1 MAGDCYE
8 IMPDSFT
15 GAIIAIEG
23 IRDAAVLLNGPTGCK
38 FYHGAV
44 SENQMPR
51 ADLLDPLYYSEEF
64 YFGQPRVPVT
74 YLDDY
79 DYVFGATEKLEKIL
93 PVVARK
99 GHGLIVVINSP
110 GAALIGDDL
119 LRFINNADL
128 PVPCIAMENTGFSQP
143 LFSGFQSAVM
153 AVLSGISVRQPEKV
167 HCVRP
172 PEKGLLLQEDGPSGL
187 QEKIVQL
194 PEKGALQQEKRAWLP
209 QKRKKY
215 VNLMGISIFHHHW
228 QGNVA
233 ELTDL
238 LSTCGITVNTTI
250 CAGCTLSDLEN
261 MVKAQLNVVVHAE
274 YADALVPFMA
284 ERFNMESFVPPGG
297 APVGFEATASWITGV
312 CDQLDVD
319 PAPALGWIK
328 CARQKSH
335 GALNRFNALTG
346 LPKGATFAVD
356 ADASLAL
363 PLVTWLYNYLGMV
376 PVSVRV
382 NAGVPATLDKI
393 KAFLHK
399 IDCDGAWQ
407 AEVGQGAPPDVVFGN
422 GAVIARYRLS
432 GRPFTGIEISLPAGT
447 YQHVIPKTY
456 MGPQGCLYLIELIIN
471 GLASGC

>member
-1 MAGDCYE
+1 MAGDYYE

-79 DYVFGATEKLEKIL
+79 DYVFGATDKLEKIL

-99 GHGLIVVINSP
+99 GHGLIAVINSP

-153 AVLSGISVRQPEKV
+153 AVLSGISVRQPEK
-167 HCVRP
+167 
-172 PEKGLLLQEDGPSGL
+172 
-187 QEKIVQL
+187 
-194 PEKGALQQEKRAWLP
+194 
-209 QKRKKY
+209 RKKC

-228 QGNVA
+228 QGNVV
-233 ELTDL
+233 ELTAL
-238 LSTCGITVNTTI
+238 LSACGITVNTTI
-250 CAGCTLSDLEN
+250 CAGCTLSDFEN
-261 MVKAQLNVVVHAE
+261 IAKAQLNVVVHAE

-284 ERFNMESFVPPGG
+284 ERFNMDSFVPPGG
-297 APVGFEATASWITGV
+297 APVGFEATESWITGV
-312 CDQLDVD
+312 CELLNVD
-319 PAPALGWIK
+319 PAPALGRIK

-346 LPKGATFAVD
+346 LPKGATFAID

-363 PLVTWLYNYLGMV
+363 PLVTWLYDYLGMV

-382 NAGVPATLDKI
+382 NAGVPALLDKI
-393 KAFLHK
+393 KIFLHK
-399 IDCDGAWQ
+399 IHCDEAWQ

-422 GAVIARYRLS
+422 GAVIARYRLA

-456 MGPQGCLYLIELIIN
+456 MGPQGCLYLIEQIIN
-471 GLASGC
+471 GLVSGC